1 MSSEQSLAEGLLVV
15 GRLLKLGGFR
25 RTLPEPRGWPAL
37 ESELRVMAQEELR
50 VETGQCPIWR
60 QPTATRVLAL
70 EL

>member
-50 VETGQCPIWR
+50 VEIGR
-60 QPTATRVLAL
+60 AHV
-70 EL
+70 